1 MDELYNKLLE
11 CVDQPKYKKIKV
23 KEFLKTVCM
32 LAEKLYNVKVNIL
45 FEKMNSNSWGSA
57 KDNTITINTRY
68 IKLRYLHELTNTI
81 FHEIRHVYQHKTIKK
96 ELNSAFEPKIPPI
109 ATSMSVYFIKESET
123 NINPYFLYYISQNE
137 KDARDTARENSI
149 KLFTYIY
156 SNVKCAKIKKLFKFY
171 VTNLKSN
178 IPFENDLYNECLS
191 NLPQDVNYIKN
202 ITIFMIEKTLTLTQ
216 KAFFNKESKDNV
228 LANNSKKIIH
238 HIEPTICGYVNLYCD
253 EFIKKQIVEFC
264 LQNKTEKECMNAL
277 LTTFNSYYCKV
288 NKSDW
293 GLLFKL
299 CDTGNITME
308 QIKDKMFHYRMK
320 DIQNLYQIFKNKQI
334 ITKNSQI
341 NNLNLQK

>member
-1 MDELYNKLLE
+1 
-11 CVDQPKYKKIKV
+11 
-23 KEFLKTVCM
+23 
-32 LAEKLYNVKVNIL
+32 
-45 FEKMNSNSWGSA
+45 
-57 KDNTITINTRY
+57 
-68 IKLRYLHELTNTI
+68 
-81 FHEIRHVYQHKTIKK
+81 
-96 ELNSAFEPKIPPI
+96 
-109 ATSMSVYFIKESET
+109 
-123 NINPYFLYYISQNE
+123 
-137 KDARDTARENSI
+137 
-149 KLFTYIY
+149 
-156 SNVKCAKIKKLFKFY
+156 
-171 VTNLKSN
+171 
-178 IPFENDLYNECLS
+178 
-191 NLPQDVNYIKN
+191 
-202 ITIFMIEKTLTLTQ
+202 MIEKTLTLTQ